1 MTLKTKLII
10 GTGLIICIFGVRNKL
25 EAAKRKCVEAEEK
38 YGNLRGTVARM
49 MEISSTFSKEI
60 STELKIYS
68 VLGREIDG
76 GGEGGEEVD

>member
-1 MTLKTKLII
+1 MLFF
-10 GTGLIICIFGVRNKL
+10 TGRNEL

-49 MEISSTFSKEI
+49 MEISSTFSKEMG
-60 STELKIYS
+60 TELQMYS

-76 GGEGGEEVD
+76 GGGGGEEVD